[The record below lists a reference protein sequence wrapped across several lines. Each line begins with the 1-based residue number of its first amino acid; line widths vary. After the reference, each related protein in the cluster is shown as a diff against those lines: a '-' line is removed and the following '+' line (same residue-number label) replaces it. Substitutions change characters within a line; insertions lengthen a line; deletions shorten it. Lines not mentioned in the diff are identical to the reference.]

1 MTAFKTNLF
10 ISGDLKGLS
19 CSEESISELIE
30 LLIETEPKLEKK
42 IESRPINLNFIT
54 KKEIQDLNSKFLNK
68 DQPTNVLSFPSD
80 GLDLSDELLG
90 DIAIC
95 PEIISYEADDQN
107 KDRQNHLTHII
118 LHSLLHLAGYDHQ
131 EESSAGLMES
141 LEIKVLK
148 KLGIANPY

>member
-19 CSEESISELIE
+19 CSEESISGLIE

-42 IESRPINLNFIT
+42 IKSRPINLNFIT

-95 PEIISYEADDQN
+95 PEIICYEADDQN

-131 EESSAGLMES
+131 EDSSAEKMES
-141 LEIKVLK
+141 IEIEALK

>member
-80 GLDLSDELLG
+80 GLDLSDGLLG

-131 EESSAGLMES
+131 EESSAELMES

>member
-19 CSEESISELIE
+19 CSEESILELIE

>member
-19 CSEESISELIE
+19 CSEESISGLIE

-131 EESSAGLMES
+131 EESSAELMES

>member
-19 CSEESISELIE
+19 CSEESISGLIE

-42 IESRPINLNFIT
+42 IKCRPINLNFIT

-95 PEIISYEADDQN
+95 PEIIIYEADDQN

>member
-1 MTAFKTNLF
+1 VTAFKTNLF

-42 IESRPINLNFIT
+42 IKCRPINLNFIT

-95 PEIISYEADDQN
+95 PEIIIYEADDQN

>member
-42 IESRPINLNFIT
+42 IKSRPINLNFIT

-95 PEIISYEADDQN
+95 PEIIIYEADDQN

>member
-42 IESRPINLNFIT
+42 IKCRPINLNFIT

-95 PEIISYEADDQN
+95 PEIIIYEVDDQN

>member
-42 IESRPINLNFIT
+42 IKCRPINLNFIT

-95 PEIISYEADDQN
+95 PEIIIYEADDQN

>member
-42 IESRPINLNFIT
+42 IKSRPINLNFIT

>member
-42 IESRPINLNFIT
+42 IKCRPINLNFIT

-95 PEIISYEADDQN
+95 PEIIIYEADDQN

-131 EESSAGLMES
+131 EESSAELMES

>member
-19 CSEESISELIE
+19 CSEESILELIE

-131 EESSAGLMES
+131 EESSAELMES

>member
-19 CSEESISELIE
+19 CSEESISGLIE

-42 IESRPINLNFIT
+42 IKSRPINLNFIT

>member
-42 IESRPINLNFIT
+42 IKCRPINLNFIT

>member
-1 MTAFKTNLF
+1 VTAFKTNLF

-42 IESRPINLNFIT
+42 IKSRPINLNFIT

-95 PEIISYEADDQN
+95 PEIIIYEADDQN

>member
-19 CSEESISELIE
+19 CSEESISELLE

-80 GLDLSDELLG
+80 GLDLSDGLLG

-131 EESSAGLMES
+131 EESSAELMES

>member
-95 PEIISYEADDQN
+95 PEIIIYEADDQN

>member
-1 MTAFKTNLF
+1 VTAFKTNLF

-42 IESRPINLNFIT
+42 IKCRPINLNFIT

-95 PEIISYEADDQN
+95 PEIIIYEVDDQN